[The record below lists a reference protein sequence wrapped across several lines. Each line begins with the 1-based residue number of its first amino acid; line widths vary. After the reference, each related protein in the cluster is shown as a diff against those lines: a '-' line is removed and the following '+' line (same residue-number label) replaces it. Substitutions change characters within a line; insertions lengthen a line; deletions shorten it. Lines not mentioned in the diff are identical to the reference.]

1 MILDKISSY
10 FNSKSYRFLAP
21 GKNRIQNYEKER
33 YLYIHSSSTYH
44 GITLFNSRNL
54 MNRYNMPISKLGKL
68 DDITI
73 RKIYNIECLELVDY
87 KFIDYC
93 LKNDIKFFKCN
104 DKEICVSYLIQTIDG
119 LVGIPVISIND
130 IKCKKRINH
139 NVLTSKVFRKIKTNK
154 IFTIYVCLRLLKNL
168 DLFLIREIVTYNS
181 YN

>member
-1 MILDKISSY
+1 MKLLESQNESETISNRQLNLNKTRVAKGWK
-10 FNSKSYRFLAP
+10 FGVAKFGKKSEL
-21 GKNRIQNYEKER
+21 
-33 YLYIHSSSTYH
+33 
-44 GITLFNSRNL
+44 
-54 MNRYNMPISKLGKL
+54 ISG
-68 DDITI
+68 I
-73 RKIYNIECLELVDY
+73 RK
-87 KFIDYC
+87 
-93 LKNDIKFFKCN
+93 FKCN